1 VGLADED
8 ADGFL
13 FAGIGDLGM
22 SSVTANER
30 TADEG
35 QPIRIRSARAWAAE
49 QGIERIDVLKLDV
62 EGCEIRVLESLA
74 PLLPEVKVL
83 YVEYDSR
90 QARRD
95 LGRLLDDTHELFSG
109 SMLLDQGECTYLRR
123 DLAEGDAASNRLVEL
138 FFRDVAGAG
147 AR

>member
-1 VGLADED
+1 
-8 ADGFL
+8 
-13 FAGIGDLGM
+13 
-22 SSVTANER
+22 
-30 TADEG
+30 
-35 QPIRIRSARAWAAE
+35 
-49 QGIERIDVLKLDV
+49 
-62 EGCEIRVLESLA
+62 
-74 PLLPEVKVL
+74 VL